1 MRNSI
6 VIDQQR
12 LERVVSGAAAIDLA
26 AQLREQGFMIYG
38 LATTE
43 IILKGTLALLHDDG
57 VETIELQED
66 WLDQ

>member
-6 VIDQQR
+6 VIDQGR

-26 AQLREQGFMIYG
+26 AQLREQGFMIG
-38 LATTE
+38 GIATTE

-57 VETIELQED
+57 VETIELEED
-66 WLDQ
+66 WMEQ